1 MIISCIKY
9 ILCFVGA
16 FALMA
21 FSVIYWFGSEANDAW
36 WVIERFGGMEIISD
50 KSITPDGAD
59 DIYMRSLVLK
69 PPNTLIDYLESFEPC
84 VEFNQNCMTRNSALI
99 SLQLNKEGQVRDN
112 MNDYFERYK
121 TDVKFYEGGC
131 PIIYETTMIM
141 KEVASLNGL
150 SAKESKKIAREKIDK
165 IKKDGGLFYSLVTP
179 DCQHFFRQKPYFVRG
194 YIGHLTFLMEAAEGR
209 FSASWR
215 FLGAMSSIKSTLV
228 VPVK

>member
-1 MIISCIKY
+1 M
-9 ILCFVGA
+9 LCFVGA
-16 FALMA
+16 CALVV
-21 FSVIYWFGSEANDAW
+21 FSVVYWFGSEASDAW
-36 WVIERFGGMEIISD
+36 WVIERFGGMEVISD
-50 KSITPDGAD
+50 KSINPEGVD

-69 PPNTLIDYLESFEPC
+69 PQKTLTGYLESLEPC
-84 VEFNQNCMTRNSALI
+84 MDFNQYCMTRNSALI
-99 SLQLNKEGQVRDN
+99 SLQLNREGLVRDS

-121 TDVKFYEGGC
+121 TDVKFYEGEC
-131 PIIYETTMIM
+131 PIIYDTTMVM

-150 SAKESKKIAREKIDK
+150 SAKESKKIAREKIEK
-165 IKKDGGLFYSLVTP
+165 IKKNGGLLYSLVTP
-179 DCQHFFRQKPYFVRG
+179 DCMSFFHQKPYLVRG